1 MATHSQVRI
10 RLTNLELRTNHIHK
24 SKGISNVLQQDY
36 LMSKQYVSSCWSQ
49 TCDNQYNT
57 VNIKS
62 FTFYFGSFLAAST
75 YFLYSFSQ
83 SGPTVNV
90 CSLLHN
96 HVSSLNVSNRSA
108 IYTFSFQLLNV
119 SSYFYLMFLTKY
131 FPQKISHD

>member
-10 RLTNLELRTNHIHK
+10 RLTNLELWTNHIHK
-24 SKGISNVLQQDY
+24 SKGIQNVLQQDY

-75 YFLYSFSQ
+75 HFLYSFRQ
-83 SGPTVNV
+83 SGPIVNV
-90 CSLLHN
+90 CSLLYN
-96 HVSSLNVSNRSA
+96 LVSSLSVSNGSA
-108 IYTFSFQLLNV
+108 IYTFSFKFLNV
-119 SSYFYLMFLTKY
+119 RSNFYLMFLTKY
-131 FPQKISHD
+131 FLQKISHD